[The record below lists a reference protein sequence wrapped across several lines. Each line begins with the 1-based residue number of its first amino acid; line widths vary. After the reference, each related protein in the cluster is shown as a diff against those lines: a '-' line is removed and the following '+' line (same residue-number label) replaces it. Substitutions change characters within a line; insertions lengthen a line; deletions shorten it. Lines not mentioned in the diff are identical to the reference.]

1 VYNIYI
7 NLTVIGGIVGY
18 IGNEVVAKRRMP
30 HEVID
35 GGVRWIGAFFD
46 HETSNIWKTPK
57 ETLPVTYRTKYDD

>member
-7 NLTVIGGIVGY
+7 NLTVIGGIVVG
-18 IGNEVVAKRRMP
+18 AKRRMP

-35 GGVRWIGAFFD
+35 GGVRRIGAFFD

-57 ETLPVTYRTKYDD
+57 ETQLVAYRTKYDD